1 MDRIGFIPLFLICN
15 VLPEGRVLT
24 SVLLE
29 SDIAYILIM
38 AAFSL
43 TNGYLGS
50 LCMIN
55 APQVIFSNMPLVSW
69 GSMGINACVET
80 GNNLHETVVRLQ
92 LILFSEDIG
101 AF

>member
-1 MDRIGFIPLFLICN
+1 VFSCGYRIGFIPLFLICN

-55 APQVIFSNMPLVSW
+55 APQVIRVFSNIPWVVSW
-69 GSMGINACVET
+69 GSIGMNACICEAASI
-80 GNNLHETVVRLQ
+80 H
-92 LILFSEDIG
+92 FH
-101 AF
+101 

>member
-1 MDRIGFIPLFLICN
+1 MPLNEGVFPCGYRIGFIPLFMICN

-55 APQVIFSNMPLVSW
+55 APQVIFSSCELGFQCC
-69 GSMGINACVET
+69 GSGIRDPVP
-80 GNNLHETVVRLQ
+80 
-92 LILFSEDIG
+92 F
-101 AF
+101 

>member
-1 MDRIGFIPLFLICN
+1 MFDGRRIRIREAQKNTPTDPDPQHNFYFTLIEGVLPCGYRIGFIPLFLICN

-55 APQVIFSNMPLVSW
+55 APQVIFLT
-69 GSMGINACVET
+69 C
-80 GNNLHETVVRLQ
+80 R
-92 LILFSEDIG
+92 
-101 AF
+101 

>member
-1 MDRIGFIPLFLICN
+1 MNRIGFIPLFLICN

-29 SDIAYILIM
+29 SDIAYIFIM

-55 APQVIFSNMPLVSW
+55 APQVIFSSMPPLVSW
-69 GSMGINACVET
+69 GSMGINACIFEAAKMRS
-80 GNNLHETVVRLQ
+80 H
-92 LILFSEDIG
+92 
-101 AF
+101 